1 MSLSKSSFHPVE
13 EMIHGVHVRDPYRWL
28 EDRGLPETN
37 QWIEVQKERCQ
48 TYFSSC
54 DTLDVLRRRVRDLL
68 NVEAVD
74 QPAEVGG
81 YYFYRRRN
89 RDQEQACIY
98 VQERSTGLER
108 LLVDPSG
115 LGPFASVAIHR
126 ISEDAAL
133 LAYEIKH
140 GGGDAK
146 EIRMVDVTSGL
157 ILTDRIRAGYTRGFV
172 FASGNDGF
180 YLCHEDS
187 SGGSDHLIQFHS
199 RMSGE
204 DRPVLARPRQ
214 PGSRLVLVAD
224 ASHLGAIWIHPS
236 EKESVWDFFVAPR
249 ERDDDWRLVFRN
261 ETLLRNP
268 ICYEGKIFALSYENA
283 PNGRL
288 VELALDGQEIR
299 TVVPEGHGP
308 ARQIVIA
315 GQRFFVNYF
324 IRGCPSIRSWSL
336 DGREAERGDFPTDG
350 TIQLLPQFASNED
363 SLFYSHES
371 FSQPPLIYQY
381 TTGIERSSLLSRHE
395 ASPKP
400 AVYQVRE
407 LSFRGK
413 DGTDIPIT
421 IVVCGGTKHSSKLPV
436 IMTGY
441 GGFGVP
447 MTPRYSVL
455 VAIMMELGAVFALPH
470 IRGGGEFG
478 DAWHDG
484 GRARNRQTA
493 IDDFVAAA
501 EWLST
506 EGITNPAKL
515 AIFGGSNSGLLVAA
529 AMTQRPDLFRAILCI
544 APLLDMVRYECFDQA
559 VKWQREYGSVNSAED
574 FHALHAYSPYHQ
586 VRWNLDYP
594 ATLFVSGDKDDR
606 CNPAHVRK
614 MAAALQERAAQSN
627 PILVD
632 YSAERGHSPVLPLSV
647 RVEALALRLAFLCR
661 ELSIEIAREACHE
674 AANC

>member
-1 MSLSKSSFHPVE
+1 MSLRTPSFQPVE
-13 EMIHGVHVRDPYRWL
+13 EVIHGVHVRDPYRWL

-37 QWIEVQKERCQ
+37 HWINVQKERCQ
-48 TYFSSC
+48 TYFSSF
-54 DTLDVLRRRVRDLL
+54 DKLDVLRRHVRDLL
-68 NVEAVD
+68 NVENVD
-74 QPAEVGG
+74 QPAKVGG

-98 VQERSTGLER
+98 VQEHSSGSER

-115 LGPFASVAIHR
+115 LGPFTSVAIHR
-126 ISEDAAL
+126 ISDDAAL

-146 EIRMVDVTSGL
+146 EIRIVDVASGL
-157 ILTDRIRAGYTRGFV
+157 ILPDGIRAGYTRGFV

-180 YLCHEDS
+180 YFCHENS
-187 SGGSDHLIQFHS
+187 SCGSDHLIQFHS
-199 RMSGE
+199 RLSGE

-214 PGSRLVLVAD
+214 PGSRLVLIAD
-224 ASHLGAIWIHPS
+224 ASYLGAIWIHRS

-249 ERDDDWRLVFRN
+249 ERDDAWRPVFEN
-261 ETLLRNP
+261 TTLLRCP
-268 ICYEGKIFALSYENA
+268 ISYEGRIFALSYENA

-288 VELALDGQEIR
+288 IELTLDGREIR
-299 TVVPEGHGP
+299 TVVPEGDGP
-308 ARQIVIA
+308 PRQIVIA
-315 GQRFFVNYF
+315 GDSFFVNYSV
-324 IRGCPSIRSWSL
+324 RDCPSIRRWSL
-336 DGREAERGDFPTDG
+336 DGKEAGRGDFPTDG
-350 TIQLLPQFASNED
+350 TIQLLPQFASNGE

-381 TTGIERSSLLSRHE
+381 TTGIEKSSTLSRHVP
-395 ASPKP
+395 SPKP
-400 AVYQVRE
+400 AVYQVKE

-413 DGTDIPIT
+413 DGTEIPIT
-421 IVVCGGTKHSSKLPV
+421 IVARSGTEHSSQLPV

-455 VAIMMELGAVFALPH
+455 VEIMMKFGAVFALPH

-478 DAWHDG
+478 NAWHDT

-493 IDDFVAAA
+493 IDDFLAAA

-506 EGITNPAKL
+506 EGITTPAKL

-559 VKWQREYGSVNSAED
+559 VKWQREYGSVDSAED
-574 FHALHAYSPYHQ
+574 FHALHAYSPYHH
-586 VRWNLDYP
+586 VRSNLDYP
-594 ATLFVSGDKDDR
+594 ATMFVSGDKDDR

-614 MAAALQERAAQSN
+614 MAAALQERTAQSN

-661 ELSIEIAREACHE
+661 ELSIEVAREACYE
-674 AANC
+674 AADR